1 MVFRAGEVVELARG
15 ESFGL
20 AGTAARGTRGVVLRE
35 PGLMSKGYVV
45 RLDPTGR
52 QVELPAEALRP
63 SGELWSAA
71 PVAQRAQE
79 APWWQPRSSATSP
92 GRPEDPKRD
101 RTRRSTPP
109 PAPAPSRAGPVRAAT
124 TWRGAGEVGRRAPQ
138 HSARPDSPRRSPAD
152 AVAELKRRLG
162 RRRGSGP
169 GDSGRRP

>member
-35 PGLMSKGYVV
+35 PGLMSKSYVV

-52 QVELPAEALRP
+52 QVELPAEALRR

-71 PVAQRAQE
+71 PVAPLSQE
-79 APWWQPRSSATSP
+79 TPWWQPRSPAPSP
-92 GRPEDPKRD
+92 ARTEDSS

-109 PAPAPSRAGPVRAAT
+109 PDPAPSRAVPVRAAT
-124 TWRGAGEVGRRAPQ
+124 TWRGAGEVGRHAPQ

-162 RRRGSGP
+162 RRRGSSG
-169 GDSGRRP
+169 GDGGRRP